1 MQNLVIANTNAR
13 GLRFSRF
20 VLRVVSVL
28 LLSIFLLDLTH
39 ASVSDVRIEDYEGR
53 LITAIELTFE
63 GTAPD
68 AVDQAELISLLKVA
82 PNTEFSA
89 VRVRDSLQALF

>member
-13 GLRFSRF
+13 GLRFFSRRI
-20 VLRVVSVL
+20 LRVLCIL
-28 LLSIFLLDLTH
+28 LFTILLFDITP

-68 AVDQAELISLLKVA
+68 AVDLSLIHI
-82 PNTEFSA
+82 
-89 VRVRDSLQALF
+89 